1 MSVASNNNFNVKHE
15 YRDFFADVQRNW
27 KRIGDVGEES
37 DEFLERAYKQFHEHD
52 FAKLAEIQDEFIA
65 TDPTAGTPGRENN
78 RNYNRMEYD
87 TPVRDDGKEHAE
99 VMTDVE
105 ANAKVAVTVDE
116 ILDVF
121 KTQGWTLN
129 NTASAIGSEPI
140 QKSDYDEQM
149 TTDK

>member
-1 MSVASNNNFNVKHE
+1 
-15 YRDFFADVQRNW
+15 
-27 KRIGDVGEES
+27 
-37 DEFLERAYKQFHEHD
+37 
-52 FAKLAEIQDEFIA
+52 
-65 TDPTAGTPGRENN
+65 
-78 RNYNRMEYD
+78 MEYD
-87 TPVRDDGKEHAE
+87 TPTRDDGKEHSE
-99 VMTDVE
+99 VMTAVE
-105 ANAKVAVTVDE
+105 KNAKVAVTVDE